1 MSTATMGDKEY
12 IKGYEIDIAKVAK
25 AFGEDN
31 VDAAILAM
39 VKFLDR
45 GSYLCIDTGYLPL
58 DGSHPLVIVLDADSD
73 EEKLKGR
80 PLYDVDQTFEW
91 MGEVLNGPSVW
102 KKS

>member
-1 MSTATMGDKEY
+1 MADQEY

-25 AFGEDN
+25 AFGKDK

-39 VKFLDR
+39 VKTLDR
-45 GSYLCIDTGYLPL
+45 GSYIRIDTGHVPN
-58 DGSHPLVIVLDADSD
+58 DGSHPLVIVLDMDSD
-73 EEKLKGR
+73 EEKLKER
-80 PLYDVDQTFEW
+80 PLGEVDPTFEW